1 MIVYTNKISNSYPM
15 RIAFQNLNNKSAV
28 DINKDNTSVSNG
40 VKIAGT
46 LAGLAVL
53 GYTGVKFFRQK
64 PNSVNLS
71 QDVIPQELLDKF
83 RGWLGEIRNIK
94 AAVWKSDGPVSKCV
108 ENPEASACLSKLDN
122 LTPLEKKAFV
132 KEYCDMTGF
141 PNLEKVSTNIDKEIL
156 NTIDKISEETGQ
168 KPLFVGYDIN
178 NSVGRHRALPGSDC
192 DGLMIVYNT
201 DYPGPIWDVTL
212 KFGDTI
218 NQRMV
223 NITGTH
229 YPDVLGIEFLK
240 QSISKADNI
249 FSKIATP
256 EKVEQYEKNLTYDGK
271 SYVQAA
277 QFNIDIA
284 RHLDKKDRD
293 EVCWAGFFVE
303 MLRAGKVL
311 LNNISPSDID
321 FIKRSALY
329 KYSNTARQEGLKNIL
344 KPKLENRTILSR
356 RFPDISDEEKF
367 EVCRDLLRNSLGV
380 KSENTTEG
388 AFEEFDMGD
397 ILEMYKKISNFC
409 G

>member
-1 MIVYTNKISNSYPM
+1 MIVNANKIDSSYSM
-15 RIAFQNLNNKSAV
+15 RIAFQNSNNKSDV
-28 DINKDNTSVSNG
+28 DNNKGNSSVSNG
-40 VKIAGT
+40 AKIAGA

-53 GYTGVKFFRQK
+53 GYTGVKVFRQK

-141 PNLEKVSTNIDKEIL
+141 PDLEKVSTNIDKEIL
-156 NTIDKISEETGQ
+156 NTLDKITEATGQ

-178 NSVGRHRALPGSDC
+178 NSVGHRMALPGSDC

-201 DYPGPIWDVTL
+201 DYPGPIWPLTL
-212 KFGDTI
+212 DFGDII

-256 EKVEQYEKNLTYDGK
+256 EKVAQYEKNLTYDGK

-284 RHLDKKDRD
+284 QHLDKNDRD
-293 EVCWAGFFVE
+293 AVCWAGFLAE

-311 LNNISPSDID
+311 LNNISPSDMD

-329 KYSNTARQEGLKNIL
+329 KYSNTMRQEGLKNML
-344 KPKLENRTILSR
+344 KPKLENRAVLSR
-356 RFPDISDEEKF
+356 RFQDMSDEEKF

-380 KSENTTEG
+380 KTENTADG

>member
-1 MIVYTNKISNSYPM
+1 MIVNANKIDSSYSM
-15 RIAFQNLNNKSAV
+15 RIAFQNSNNKSDV
-28 DINKDNTSVSNG
+28 DNNKGNSSVSNG
-40 VKIAGT
+40 AKIAGA

-53 GYTGVKFFRQK
+53 GYTGVKVFRQK

-141 PNLEKVSTNIDKEIL
+141 PDLEKVSTNIDKEIL
-156 NTIDKISEETGQ
+156 NTLDKITEATGQ

-178 NSVGRHRALPGSDC
+178 NSVGHRMALPGSDC

-201 DYPGPIWDVTL
+201 DYPGPIWPLTL
-212 KFGDTI
+212 DFGDII

-256 EKVEQYEKNLTYDGK
+256 EKVAQYEKNLTYDGK

-284 RHLDKKDRD
+284 QHLDKNDRD
-293 EVCWAGFFVE
+293 AVCWAGFLAE

-311 LNNISPSDID
+311 LNNISPSDMD

-329 KYSNTARQEGLKNIL
+329 KYSNTMRLEGLKNML
-344 KPKLENRTILSR
+344 KPKLENRAVLSR
-356 RFPDISDEEKF
+356 RFQDMSDEEKF

-380 KSENTTEG
+380 KTGNTADG